1 MTRKGL
7 ISKVL
12 TQHSA
17 LVLLAWPIVALAQA
31 TYPTKPI
38 RLIVPFPPGGSTTIM
53 ARLIGQKLTA
63 SWGQQIVV
71 DNRGGGNTIIG
82 SEALVKAPADGYTI
96 LLVTSTHVIN
106 PSLLTT
112 PYDAIRD
119 FAPVATLVGTETLM
133 VVNPALP
140 ANNLQEFIALAK
152 AKPGQLNYASS
163 GSGTTN
169 HLAVELFS
177 VLAGVRMQHI
187 PHKGAGPAI
196 TDLIGGQ
203 VQMFTNNAV
212 PLTPFVKSGRIRAL
226 AVSGET
232 RLLSLP
238 EVPTFTQGGLPG
250 YEVKS
255 WQGILAPARTP
266 QVVIDR
272 LSQEIGRILR
282 APDVRDNL
290 LTLGADPFISTPQ
303 EFGALIKADIAKYA
317 RLIREANIK
326 LE

>member
-290 LTLGADPFISTPQ
+290 LTLGADPFTSTP
-303 EFGALIKADIAKYA
+303 
-317 RLIREANIK
+317 
-326 LE
+326 

>member
-1 MTRKGL
+1 MFAKLSR
-7 ISKVL
+7 
-12 TQHSA
+12 
-17 LVLLAWPIVALAQA
+17 VLLASFALLLPAAVLAQ

-53 ARLIGQKLTA
+53 ARLIGQKLTE

-82 SEALVKAPADGYTI
+82 SDALVKAPPDGHTI

-112 PYDAIRD
+112 PYDAIKD

-152 AKPGQLNYASS
+152 SKPGQLNFATS

-169 HLAVELFS
+169 HLAIELFS
-177 VLAGVRMQHI
+177 ILAGVKMQHI
-187 PHKGAGPAI
+187 PHKGAGPAV

-203 VQMFTNNAV
+203 VQMFMNNAV
-212 PLTPFVKSGRIRAL
+212 PLTPFVKSGRIRAI
-226 AVSGET
+226 AVSGGT

-238 EVPTFTQGGLPG
+238 DVPTFTEAGLPG

-255 WQGILAPARTP
+255 WQGILAPARTAKG
-266 QVVIDR
+266 VIDR
-272 LSQEIGRILR
+272 LSREIATILHR
-282 APDVRDNL
+282 PDVRDNL
-290 LTLGADPFISTPQ
+290 LIMGAEPFISTPQ
-303 EFGALIKADIAKYA
+303 QFSALIKIDMVKYA
-317 RLIREANIK
+317 KLIKEANIK